1 MAGDSLSVEAT
12 VVNTG
17 SVDIEEVVQVYVKA
31 DSADATPNARLCGF
45 KRVAVKAGETKTVAI
60 PVDQDALTVINQA
73 GEKVSGGSTYTVSVG
88 FGQADARTEELT
100 GKKAVV
106 VKIQK

>member
-1 MAGDSLSVEAT
+1 MD
-12 VVNTG
+12 
-17 SVDIEEVVQVYVKA
+17 
-31 DSADATPNARLCGF
+31 R
-45 KRVAVKAGETKTVAI
+45 
-60 PVDQDALTVINQA
+60 DALTVINEA